1 MKDIMTIGQIINV
14 FGVKGELKIYPLT
27 DDVKRFRK
35 LERVYVEN
43 QEKKIVWCKFL
54 NDLVILKIEGIDTI
68 EEGMKYKDKYL
79 EIPRD
84 EAVKLSEGEYFI
96 TDLIGCTAIDEN
108 GFTFGPISDVI
119 QTGSND
125 VYWVKG
131 KNEILI
137 PAIKDVVLKIDMEK
151 REIIIRSQESWQ
163 W

>member
-14 FGVKGELKIYPLT
+14 LGVKGELKVYPLT
-27 DDVKRFRK
+27 DDIKRFRK

-43 QEKKIVWCKFL
+43 IEKKIVWCKFL

-68 EEGMKYKDKYL
+68 EEGLKYKDKYL

-84 EAVKLSEGEYFI
+84 EAVKLSQGEYFI
-96 TDLIGCTAIDEN
+96 TDLIGCVVIDEN
-108 GFTFGPISDVI
+108 GFILEPVFDVI
-119 QTGSND
+119 QTRSND

-137 PAIKDVVLKIDMEK
+137 PA
-151 REIIIRSQESWQ
+151 
-163 W
+163 

>member
-108 GFTFGPISDVI
+108 GFIFGPISDVI

-163 W
+163 

>member
-1 MKDIMTIGQIINV
+1 MKEIMTIGQIINV

-27 DDVKRFRK
+27 DDIKRFRK

-43 QEKKIVWCKFL
+43 IEKKIVWCKFL

-68 EEGMKYKDKYL
+68 EEGLKYKDKYL

-84 EAVKLSEGEYFI
+84 EAVKLAEGEYFI
-96 TDLIGCTAIDEN
+96 TDLIGCVVIDQN
-108 GFTFGPISDVI
+108 GFIFGPIFDVI

-137 PAIKDVVLKIDMEK
+137 PALKNVVVKIDMGK
-151 REIIIRSQESWQ
+151 REVIIKPQESWQ
-163 W
+163 

>member
-1 MKDIMTIGQIINV
+1 MKEIMTIGQIINV

-27 DDVKRFRK
+27 DDIKRFRK

-43 QEKKIVWCKFL
+43 IEKKIVWCKFL
-54 NDLVILKIEGIDTI
+54 NDLVIIKIEGIDTI
-68 EEGMKYKDKYL
+68 EEGLKYKDKYL

-96 TDLIGCTAIDEN
+96 TDLIGCIAIDEN
-108 GFTFGPISDVI
+108 GFIFGPIFDVI

-137 PAIKDVVLKIDMEK
+137 PALKSVVVKIDMENRK
-151 REIIIRSQESWQ
+151 VIIKPQESWQ
-163 W
+163 